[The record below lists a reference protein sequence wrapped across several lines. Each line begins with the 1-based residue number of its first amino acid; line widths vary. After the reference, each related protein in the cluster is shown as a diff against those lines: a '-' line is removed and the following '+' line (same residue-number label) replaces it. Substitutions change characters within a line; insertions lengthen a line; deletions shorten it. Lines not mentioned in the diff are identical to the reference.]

1 MTFFERQQAARRNTK
16 WMIVLFLVALAG
28 IVLAVD
34 VVASLT
40 WLWLNAQVLQRSG
53 SVARAVPAW
62 VHVWSVLLTGGTIL
76 GVSLWEDLRLRAGG
90 GAAVARMVGA
100 RRVLP
105 STADRLE
112 RRLLNV
118 VEEMAIASGARVPAV
133 YVMDEEHGIN
143 AFAAGCDV
151 SNAVVAVTRGALDTL
166 NRDELQ
172 GVIGH
177 EFSHIVNG
185 DMALNIRLIGVLAGI
200 VFLGAVG
207 GFVMRTMRGRGRDTT
222 ALFLIGL
229 SLFVIGYI
237 GVFFARLI
245 KAGVARERE
254 RLADDCGV
262 QYTRNPDGLA
272 GALDQIRASSQGSLI
287 ASRRAE
293 DMSHLFFGEGIALAF
308 ESLFATHP
316 PLEERIERIH
326 PHFQSSGY
334 RDKRPTAAASLEAPE
349 EAVGFAGTAGAA
361 PPAAEARAGDV
372 SQAWGRSPKDSAALV
387 GAVDDRKVIVAKRI
401 LASIP
406 PSIRERTRHA
416 DGACAILVALL
427 LARKDDVMARQ
438 LEALRT
444 QRLEQIAADAA
455 GAADEM
461 RLVGPSLYLPI
472 IDLALPAAKQATP
485 AVRAGLLQAMDVVIN
500 ADRRVSMFEFVALG
514 LVRAQLMPRAAT
526 APAKYKSLKDVRD
539 EIALVLSL
547 AAHAGALP
555 GEDMAERVEAAFR
568 AGAAEMDL
576 EELKLL
582 DRKEIALDDA
592 RTVLD
597 KLRDLAPLPKAI
609 LMRGLFATVT
619 ADGTI
624 RIIEAALMRMMGAVL
639 DCPLPPLL
647 EDLDPESLAQ

>member
-1 MTFFERQQAARRNTK
+1 MTFFERQQAARRHTK

-151 SNAVVAVTRGALDTL
+151 SNAVVAVTRGAVDTL

-185 DMALNIRLIGVLAGI
+185 DIGLNIRLIGVLAGI

-229 SLFVIGYI
+229 GLFVIGYI

-262 QYTRNPDGLA
+262 
-272 GALDQIRASSQGSLI
+272 
-287 ASRRAE
+287 
-293 DMSHLFFGEGIALAF
+293 
-308 ESLFATHP
+308 
-316 PLEERIERIH
+316 
-326 PHFQSSGY
+326 
-334 RDKRPTAAASLEAPE
+334 
-349 EAVGFAGTAGAA
+349 
-361 PPAAEARAGDV
+361 
-372 SQAWGRSPKDSAALV
+372 
-387 GAVDDRKVIVAKRI
+387 
-401 LASIP
+401 
-406 PSIRERTRHA
+406 
-416 DGACAILVALL
+416 
-427 LARKDDVMARQ
+427 
-438 LEALRT
+438 
-444 QRLEQIAADAA
+444 
-455 GAADEM
+455 
-461 RLVGPSLYLPI
+461 
-472 IDLALPAAKQATP
+472 
-485 AVRAGLLQAMDVVIN
+485 
-500 ADRRVSMFEFVALG
+500 
-514 LVRAQLMPRAAT
+514 
-526 APAKYKSLKDVRD
+526 
-539 EIALVLSL
+539 
-547 AAHAGALP
+547 
-555 GEDMAERVEAAFR
+555 
-568 AGAAEMDL
+568 
-576 EELKLL
+576 
-582 DRKEIALDDA
+582 
-592 RTVLD
+592 
-597 KLRDLAPLPKAI
+597 
-609 LMRGLFATVT
+609 
-619 ADGTI
+619 
-624 RIIEAALMRMMGAVL
+624 
-639 DCPLPPLL
+639 
-647 EDLDPESLAQ
+647 